1 MVTRVNND
9 FTLKVCLFGAVKT
22 TDNADPDKKD
32 ISK

>member
-9 FTLKVCLFGAVKT
+9 FTLKVSLFGAVKT

-32 ISK
+32 ILK